1 MDNAIVGTTGLL
13 CYILAQVSTEWYENI
28 TPLAIVAFV
37 VYYFLAKF
45 DKYFV
50 KFDKRLDEISVTV
63 NDIDKRT
70 KHIEGDENHDRQ

>member
-1 MDNAIVGTTGLL
+1 MDNAIVGATGLL
-13 CYILAQVSTEWYENI
+13 CYILAKASTEWYENI

>member
-1 MDNAIVGTTGLL
+1 MDNVIVGLTGLF
-13 CYILAQVSTEWYENI
+13 CYLLAQASTEWYENI

-70 KHIEGDENHDRQ
+70 KHIEGDKHDDNE